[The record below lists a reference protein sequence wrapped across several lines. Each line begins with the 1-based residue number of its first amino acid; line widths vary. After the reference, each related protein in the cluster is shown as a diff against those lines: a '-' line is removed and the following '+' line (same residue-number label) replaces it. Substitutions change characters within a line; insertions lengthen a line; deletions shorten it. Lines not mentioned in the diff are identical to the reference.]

1 MSSSHL
7 SLAAAAWLV
16 RPQTVAL
23 LDLLNGDGA
32 LTRAVGGCVRDTLL
46 GQATGETEV
55 DLATSLTP
63 DAVSARLE
71 AADIRVVPTGLAH
84 GTVSAIMP
92 GGEGQAMVYE
102 ITTLRQDVETDGRHA
117 QIAFSD
123 SWESDAARRDLT
135 INALYC
141 DGDGTVHDPN
151 GQGLADIEA
160 RHIRF
165 IGPAD
170 QRIAED
176 YLRVLR
182 FFRFHFTLAPEASL
196 DGAARQ
202 ACQAAAGHMHT
213 LSGERKQSEILKIL
227 ALPDAAAALQAMQ
240 GCGLLQ
246 PIFGVET
253 TFDLARLSHLA
264 AAGEDG
270 ILRFASLF
278 DDAAVA
284 QQAAQCL
291 RFSNADEKRVVAA
304 LTPSAHVQR
313 QDMTGALYYDG
324 VARLADQAALA
335 PREASSE
342 ADFWQALQARL
353 DAYERPVFPLNGA
366 KLKQAGVPEGPEM
379 GRILAQLES
388 WWVANDFPPED
399 ALAAALAAQ
408 LKQAEIAP
416 K

>member
-227 ALPDAAAALQAMQ
+227 ALPDAAAGVRSHA
-240 GCGLLQ
+240 GL
-246 PIFGVET
+246 
-253 TFDLARLSHLA
+253 
-264 AAGEDG
+264 
-270 ILRFASLF
+270 
-278 DDAAVA
+278 
-284 QQAAQCL
+284 
-291 RFSNADEKRVVAA
+291 RVIA
-304 LTPSAHVQR
+304 T
-313 QDMTGALYYDG
+313 
-324 VARLADQAALA
+324 
-335 PREASSE
+335 
-342 ADFWQALQARL
+342 DFWR
-353 DAYERPVFPLNGA
+353 
-366 KLKQAGVPEGPEM
+366 
-379 GRILAQLES
+379 
-388 WWVANDFPPED
+388 
-399 ALAAALAAQ
+399 
-408 LKQAEIAP
+408 
-416 K
+416 